1 MASTLVTSSVRG
13 LAGWVRTFATRCV
26 HYIASQRNAQVNGY
40 HPRMPKTA
48 VIGPF
53 RVDEQMRADL
63 ERIAVEEG
71 DDATLAD
78 VVRMALRDFIA
89 RRPPRPLPPA

>member
-1 MASTLVTSSVRG
+1 
-13 LAGWVRTFATRCV
+13 V

-40 HPRMPKTA
+40 HPRMPKTT
-48 VIGPF
+48 VVGPI

-63 ERIAVEEG
+63 ERITAEEG

-78 VVRMALRDFIA
+78 VVRTALREFIA
-89 RRPPRPLPPA
+89 RRPPRPQPPA